1 MSLKSDKTIS
11 GNTAKEFLENLINFF
26 HANTPE
32 LILLESASPGDID
45 YTGYPIYSA
54 GVPAAVSRPL
64 YVCGSTL
71 NDFTSPVYFLGTS
84 VDNVVLMIT
93 LMGKWLSFSMCHSL
107 TAARGIGNI
116 IDRAEPGDFSGTF
129 TKICPLTNIVR
140 GITDEGTEGTGFNGQ
155 GLQYYTYKVHLDHS
169 TDIYR
174 ISLQYIN
181 SDYSTCYRFKPLL
194 TSSSTPATYYDGEEQ
209 FAVIFTKTDKGVAC
223 ALNLF
228 ENLNKDA
235 ATNNGQGSSF
245 YPQGQLLYFSFN
257 EPVEISERLYSK
269 EDPWESTD
277 YIADE
282 DEFMPQW
289 SEFYAWWPGDKWD
302 PYQYYQRIGLKHF
315 VPAFADT
322 YGPERARD
330 VYPNSGSAIKLL
342 SPKIARHYDDAS
354 DDVDFRIMPSQFF
367 LLPKM
372 KKGEAFTRRIY
383 VPCSQ
388 ERGEIYLCYIPAAEE
403 SDMPKSGNIYEIGD
417 KRFLCIYPGMC
428 GLFARVG

>member
-11 GNTAKEFLENLINFF
+11 GNTAKEFLENLIKFF

-32 LILLESASPGDID
+32 LILLESVSPGASE

-54 GVPAAVSRPL
+54 GTPVVGDQYLS
-64 YVCGSTL
+64 GSTL
-71 NDFTSPVYFLGTS
+71 NDFKSPVYFFGTS

-93 LMGKWLSFSMCHSL
+93 LMGRWLSFSMCFSL
-107 TAARGIGNI
+107 TAARKIGNI
-116 IDRAEPGDFSGTF
+116 IDSANL
-129 TKICPLTNIVR
+129 TKICALTNLVR
-140 GITDEGTEGTGFNGQ
+140 GSTDSVNKSQQ

-209 FAVIFTKTDKGVAC
+209 FSVIFTRTDKGVAC

-228 ENLNKDA
+228 ENLNKN
-235 ATNNGQGSSF
+235 ATNGVGSSF

-257 EPVEISERLYSK
+257 EPVEISERLYSR

-277 YIADE
+277 FIADE

-289 SEFYAWWPGDKWD
+289 ADFLAWFPGSGWVG
-302 PYQYYQRIGLKHF
+302 YQFYQRIGLKHF

-322 YGPERARD
+322 YGPERARA
-330 VYPNSGSAIKLL
+330 VYPTPDNNIKLL

-354 DDVDFRIMPSQFF
+354 DDADFRIMPSQFF

-372 KKGEAFTRRIY
+372 KKGEAFTRKIY

-403 SDMPKSGNIYEIGD
+403 SDMPKSGNIYEIGG

>member
-11 GNTAKEFLENLINFF
+11 GSTAKEFLENLINFF

-32 LILLESASPGDID
+32 LTLLESVSPGDIE

-54 GVPAAVSRPL
+54 GTPVSGGQ
-64 YVCGSTL
+64 YICKSGL
-71 NDFTSPVYFLGTS
+71 NDFKSPVYFFGTS

-107 TAARGIGNI
+107 TAAREIGNI
-116 IDRAEPGDFSGTF
+116 IDEAKL

-140 GITDEGTEGTGFNGQ
+140 GFTYPD

-194 TSSSTPATYYDGEEQ
+194 TSNSTPATYYDGEEQ
-209 FAVIFTKTDKGVAC
+209 FSVIFTRTDKGVAC

-228 ENLNKDA
+228 ENLSESNSHD
-235 ATNNGQGSSF
+235 SSY

-257 EPVEISERLYSK
+257 EPVEVSERLYSK
-269 EDPWESTD
+269 IDPWESTD

-282 DEFMPQW
+282 DEYMPQW
-289 SEFYAWWPGDKWD
+289 AEFLAWFWRGENGWD
-302 PYQYYQRIGLKHF
+302 PYQWYQRIGLKHF
-315 VPAFADT
+315 VPAFADN
-322 YGPERARD
+322 YGPERARV
-330 VYPNSGSAIKLL
+330 VYPYGFTAIGSGGAIKLL
-342 SPKIARHYDDAS
+342 SPKIARYYANAS
-354 DDVDFRIMPSQFF
+354 ADVNFRIMPSQFF

-372 KKGEAFTRRIY
+372 KKGEAFIRQIY

-417 KRFLCIYPGMC
+417 KKFMCIYPGMC

>member
-11 GNTAKEFLENLINFF
+11 GNTAKEFLENLIKFF

-32 LILLESASPGDID
+32 LILLESVSPGASE

-54 GVPAAVSRPL
+54 GTPVVGDRYLS
-64 YVCGSTL
+64 GSNL
-71 NDFTSPVYFLGTS
+71 NDFKSPVYFFGTS

-93 LMGKWLSFSMCHSL
+93 LMGKWLSFSMCFSL
-107 TAARGIGNI
+107 TAARKIGYI
-116 IDRAEPGDFSGTF
+116 IDSANLI
-129 TKICPLTNIVR
+129 KICALTNLVR
-140 GITDEGTEGTGFNGQ
+140 GSTDSVNKSQQ

-209 FAVIFTKTDKGVAC
+209 FSVIFTRTDKGVAC

-228 ENLNKDA
+228 ENLNKR
-235 ATNNGQGSSF
+235 ATNGLGSSF

-257 EPVEISERLYSK
+257 EPVEISERLYTR
-269 EDPWESTD
+269 EDPWKSTD

-289 SEFYAWWPGDKWD
+289 AEFLAWFPSSGWAG
-302 PYQYYQRIGLKHF
+302 YQFYQRIGLKHF

-330 VYPNSGSAIKLL
+330 VYPSPDNDIKLL
-342 SPKIARHYDDAS
+342 SPKIARRYHRAS
-354 DDVDFRIMPSQFF
+354 KDVNFRIMPSQFF

-372 KKGEAFTRRIY
+372 KKGEAFTRQIY

-403 SDMPKSGNIYEIGD
+403 SDMPKSGNIYEIGG

>member
-11 GNTAKEFLENLINFF
+11 GNTTKEFLENLINFF

-32 LILLESASPGDID
+32 LTLLESVSPDD
-45 YTGYPIYSA
+45 SEYTGYPIYSA
-54 GVPAAVSRPL
+54 GAPVSGTQ
-64 YVCGSTL
+64 YICESGL
-71 NDFTSPVYFLGTS
+71 NDFKSPVYFFGTS

-107 TAARGIGNI
+107 TAARKIGDI
-116 IDRAEPGDFSGTF
+116 IDKAKLK
-129 TKICPLTNIVR
+129 KICPLTNIVR
-140 GITDEGTEGTGFNGQ
+140 GAADSSGSYDRIGWR
-155 GLQYYTYKVHLDHS
+155 GLLYYTYKVHLDHS
-169 TDIYR
+169 TEIYR

-209 FAVIFTKTDKGVAC
+209 FSVIFTKTDKGVAC

-228 ENLNKDA
+228 ENLNKN
-235 ATNNGQGSSF
+235 ATNGEGSSS

-269 EDPWESTD
+269 ADPWDSTD
-277 YIADE
+277 KIADE
-282 DEFMPQW
+282 DEFTPQW
-289 SEFYAWWPGDKWD
+289 AEFLAWFWGGERWN
-302 PYQYYQRIGLKHF
+302 PYQFYQRIGLKHF
-315 VPAFADT
+315 VPAFADI
-322 YGPERARD
+322 YGPERARS
-330 VYPNSGSAIKLL
+330 VYPEPQLSSGNAIKLL
-342 SPKIARHYDDAS
+342 SPKIARYYDDAS
-354 DDVDFRIMPSQFF
+354 DDVNFRIMPSQFF

-372 KKGEAFTRRIY
+372 KKGEAFTRQIY

-403 SDMPKSGNIYEIGD
+403 SDMPKSGNIYEIGG

>member
-32 LILLESASPGDID
+32 LILLESVSPYSSE

-54 GVPAAVSRPL
+54 GAPVSGDQ
-64 YVCGSTL
+64 YICGSTL
-71 NDFTSPVYFLGTS
+71 NDFKSPVYFFGTS

-93 LMGKWLSFSMCHSL
+93 LMGKWLSFSMCFSL
-107 TAARGIGNI
+107 TAARKIGNI
-116 IDRAEPGDFSGTF
+116 IDSANL
-129 TKICPLTNIVR
+129 TKICALTNIVR
-140 GITDEGTEGTGFNGQ
+140 GSTDSVSKGQQ

-181 SDYSTCYRFKPLL
+181 SDYSTCYRFRPLL

-209 FAVIFTKTDKGVAC
+209 FAVIFTRTDKGVAC

-228 ENLNKDA
+228 ENLNKN
-235 ATNNGQGSSF
+235 ATKGIGSSF

-269 EDPWESTD
+269 ADPWKSTD

-289 SEFYAWWPGDKWD
+289 AEFLAWFPSSDWVG
-302 PYQYYQRIGLKHF
+302 YQFYQRIGLKHF

-322 YGPERARD
+322 YGPERARNVD
-330 VYPNSGSAIKLL
+330 PASDNAIKLL
-342 SPKIARHYDDAS
+342 SPKIARYYANAS
-354 DDVDFRIMPSQFF
+354 SDVNFRILPSQFF

-372 KKGEAFTRRIY
+372 KKGEAFIRKIY

-403 SDMPKSGNIYEIGD
+403 SDMPKSGNIYEIGE

>member
-32 LILLESASPGDID
+32 LIRLESVSPGDSE
-45 YTGYPIYSA
+45 YTGYPIYSK
-54 GVPAAVSRPL
+54 GTPVVGDQYL
-64 YVCGSTL
+64 NGSKL
-71 NDFTSPVYFLGTS
+71 NDFKSPVYFFGTS

-93 LMGKWLSFSMCHSL
+93 LMGKWLSFSMCFSL
-107 TAARGIGNI
+107 TAARKIGDI
-116 IDRAEPGDFSGTF
+116 IDKANL
-129 TKICPLTNIVR
+129 TKICALTNIVR
-140 GITDEGTEGTGFNGQ
+140 GSTDAPFGNTNKE

-181 SDYSTCYRFKPLL
+181 SDYSTCYRFRPLL

-209 FAVIFTKTDKGVAC
+209 FAVIFTRTDKGVAC

-228 ENLNKDA
+228 ENLNKN
-235 ATNNGQGSSF
+235 ATNGQGSSF

-269 EDPWESTD
+269 ADPWKSTD

-282 DEFMPQW
+282 DKYMPQW
-289 SEFYAWWPGDKWD
+289 AEFLAWFPPSGEAHWV
-302 PYQYYQRIGLKHF
+302 PYQYYQRIGLKHL

-322 YGPERARD
+322 YGPERARRVD
-330 VYPNSGSAIKLL
+330 PIPDNAIQTL
-342 SPKIARHYDDAS
+342 SPKIARYYANAS
-354 DDVDFRIMPSQFF
+354 SDVDFRIMPSQFF

-372 KKGEAFTRRIY
+372 KKGEAFTRQIY

-388 ERGEIYLCYIPAAEE
+388 ERGEIYLCYIPAAEK

>member
-32 LILLESASPGDID
+32 LTLLESVSPDD
-45 YTGYPIYSA
+45 SEYTGYPIYSA
-54 GVPAAVSRPL
+54 GAPVSGDQ
-64 YVCGSTL
+64 YICESNL
-71 NDFTSPVYFLGTS
+71 NDFNSPVYFFGTS

-107 TAARGIGNI
+107 TAARKIGDI
-116 IDRAEPGDFSGTF
+116 IDKAEL

-140 GITDEGTEGTGFNGQ
+140 GSTDSGYIGGQ

-228 ENLNKDA
+228 ENLNQN
-235 ATNNGQGSSF
+235 ATSGAGSSF

-282 DEFMPQW
+282 DQFMPQW
-289 SEFYAWWPGDKWD
+289 SEFLAWFSTPGWAG
-302 PYQYYQRIGLKHF
+302 YQWYQRIGLKHF

-330 VYPNSGSAIKLL
+330 VYPNSDNAINFL
-342 SPKIARHYDDAS
+342 SPKIARYYATAE
-354 DDVDFRIMPSQFF
+354 DDVNFRIMPSQFF

-372 KKGEAFTRRIY
+372 KKGEAFTRQIY

-403 SDMPKSGNIYEIGD
+403 SDMPKSGNIYEIGG

-428 GLFARVG
+428 GLFARVE

>member
-11 GNTAKEFLENLINFF
+11 GTTAKEFLENLINFF

-32 LILLESASPGDID
+32 LIRLESVSPGDSE
-45 YTGYPIYSA
+45 YTGYPIYSKGA
-54 GVPAAVSRPL
+54 PVVGDRYL
-64 YVCGSTL
+64 NGSKL
-71 NDFTSPVYFLGTS
+71 NDFKSPVYFFGTS

-93 LMGKWLSFSMCHSL
+93 LMGKWLSFSMCFSL
-107 TAARGIGNI
+107 TAARKIGNI
-116 IDRAEPGDFSGTF
+116 IDSAKL
-129 TKICPLTNIVR
+129 TKICALTNIVR
-140 GITDEGTEGTGFNGQ
+140 GSTDSSDKAAQ

-194 TSSSTPATYYDGEEQ
+194 TSDSTPATYYDGEEQ
-209 FAVIFTKTDKGVAC
+209 FSVIFTKTDKGVAC

-228 ENLNKDA
+228 ENLNKN
-235 ATNNGQGSSF
+235 ATKGSGSSF

-269 EDPWESTD
+269 ADPWESTD

-282 DEFMPQW
+282 DKYMPQW
-289 SEFYAWWPGDKWD
+289 AEFLAWFPSSNWVG
-302 PYQYYQRIGLKHF
+302 YQFYQRIGLKHF

-322 YGPERARD
+322 YGPERARS
-330 VYPNSGSAIKLL
+330 VAPASANNIKLL
-342 SPKIARHYDDAS
+342 SPKIARYYANAS

-372 KKGEAFTRRIY
+372 KKGEAFIRKIY

-417 KRFLCIYPGMC
+417 KKFMCIYPGMC

>member
-32 LILLESASPGDID
+32 LILLESVSPYSSE

-54 GVPAAVSRPL
+54 GAPVAGDQYLS
-64 YVCGSTL
+64 GSTL
-71 NDFTSPVYFLGTS
+71 NDFESPVYFFGTS

-93 LMGKWLSFSMCHSL
+93 LMGKWLSFSMCFSL
-107 TAARGIGNI
+107 TAARKIGNI
-116 IDRAEPGDFSGTF
+116 IDSANLP
-129 TKICPLTNIVR
+129 KICALTNIVR
-140 GITDEGTEGTGFNGQ
+140 GSTDSVSNGQQ

-181 SDYSTCYRFKPLL
+181 SDYSTCYRFRPLL

-209 FAVIFTKTDKGVAC
+209 FAVIFTRTDKGVAC

-228 ENLNKDA
+228 ENLNKN
-235 ATNNGQGSSF
+235 ATKGIGSSF

-269 EDPWESTD
+269 ADPWKSTD

-282 DEFMPQW
+282 DKYMPQW
-289 SEFYAWWPGDKWD
+289 AEFLAWFPSSNWVG
-302 PYQYYQRIGLKHF
+302 YQFYQRIGLKHF

-322 YGPERARD
+322 YGPERVRHVDPASD
-330 VYPNSGSAIKLL
+330 NAIKLL
-342 SPKIARHYDDAS
+342 SPKIARYYANAS
-354 DDVDFRIMPSQFF
+354 SDVNFRILPSQFF
-367 LLPKM
+367 LLPKL
-372 KKGEAFTRRIY
+372 KKGEAFIRKIY

-403 SDMPKSGNIYEIGD
+403 SDMPKSGNIYEIGE

>member
-32 LILLESASPGDID
+32 LNLLESVSPDD
-45 YTGYPIYSA
+45 SEYTGYPIYSA
-54 GVPAAVSRPL
+54 GAPVASDQ
-64 YVCGSTL
+64 YICESGL
-71 NDFTSPVYFLGTS
+71 NDFKSPVYFFGTN

-93 LMGKWLSFSMCHSL
+93 LMGRWLSFSMCHSL
-107 TAARGIGNI
+107 TAARKIGDI
-116 IDRAEPGDFSGTF
+116 IDKAKL

-140 GITDEGTEGTGFNGQ
+140 GSTDYRDIGKQ
-155 GLQYYTYKVHLDHS
+155 GLLYYTYKVHLDHS

-181 SDYSTCYRFKPLL
+181 SDYSTCYRFRPLL
-194 TSSSTPATYYDGEEQ
+194 TSSSTPATYYNGEEQ
-209 FAVIFTKTDKGVAC
+209 FSVIFTRTDKGVAC

-228 ENLNKDA
+228 ENLNKK
-235 ATNNGQGSSF
+235 ATNGQGSSF

-269 EDPWESTD
+269 EDPWQSTD
-277 YIADE
+277 VIADE
-282 DEFMPQW
+282 DVFMPQW
-289 SEFYAWWPGDKWD
+289 AEFLAGFWVRERWTA
-302 PYQYYQRIGLKHF
+302 YQFYQRIGLKHF

-322 YGPERARD
+322 FGPERARS
-330 VYPNSGSAIKLL
+330 VYPDSDKAIKYG
-342 SPKIARHYDDAS
+342 SPKIVRYWYSAV
-354 DDVDFRIMPSQFF
+354 DDVNFRIMPSQFF

-372 KKGEAFTRRIY
+372 KKGEAFTRQIY

-403 SDMPKSGNIYEIGD
+403 SDMPKSGNIYEIGG

>member
-32 LILLESASPGDID
+32 LTLLESVSPGDSE

-54 GVPAAVSRPL
+54 GTPVSGNQ
-64 YVCGSTL
+64 YICESGL
-71 NDFTSPVYFLGTS
+71 NDFRSPVYFFGTS

-107 TAARGIGNI
+107 TAARNIGDI
-116 IDRAEPGDFSGTF
+116 IDRAKL

-140 GITDEGTEGTGFNGQ
+140 GSDALADNSGLQ

-194 TSSSTPATYYDGEEQ
+194 TSSSTPATYYNGEEQ
-209 FAVIFTKTDKGVAC
+209 FSVIFTRTDKGVAC

-228 ENLNKDA
+228 ENLNA
-235 ATNNGQGSSF
+235 NNGQDSSF

-269 EDPWESTD
+269 ADPWQSTD

-289 SEFYAWWPGDKWD
+289 AEFSAWFSAGQSRWT
-302 PYQYYQRIGLKHF
+302 PYQFYQRIGLKHF
-315 VPAFADT
+315 VPGFADI
-322 YGPERARD
+322 YGPERARS
-330 VYPNSGSAIKLL
+330 VYPDRVVVIAGSFNAIKLL
-342 SPKIARHYDDAS
+342 SPKIARYYAFAAEG
-354 DDVDFRIMPSQFF
+354 DVNFRIMPSQFF

-372 KKGEAFTRRIY
+372 KKGEAFTRQIY

-403 SDMPKSGNIYEIGD
+403 SDMPKSGNIYEIGG

>member
-1 MSLKSDKTIS
+1 MSLNSDKTIS
-11 GNTAKEFLENLINFF
+11 STTAKEYPENLINFF

-32 LILLESASPGDID
+32 LTRLESVSPGDSE

-54 GVPAAVSRPL
+54 GTPVSGDQ
-64 YVCGSTL
+64 YVCGSNL
-71 NDFTSPVYFLGTS
+71 NDFKSPVYFFGTS

-107 TAARGIGNI
+107 TAARKIGDI
-116 IDRAEPGDFSGTF
+116 IDKAKL

-140 GITDEGTEGTGFNGQ
+140 GYTYDQ

-169 TDIYR
+169 TDMYR

-209 FAVIFTKTDKGVAC
+209 FSVIFTRTDKGVAC

-228 ENLNKDA
+228 ENLNDSDA
-235 ATNNGQGSSF
+235 NNRYGSGY

-269 EDPWESTD
+269 ADPWLSTD

-282 DEFMPQW
+282 DKFMPQW
-289 SEFYAWWPGDKWD
+289 AEFLAWFWGGERWT
-302 PYQYYQRIGLKHF
+302 PYQFYQRIGLKHF

-322 YGPERARD
+322 MGPERARS
-330 VYPNSGSAIKLL
+330 VYPDQIVTISGSYNAIKLL
-342 SPKIARHYDDAS
+342 SPKIARYYANAD
-354 DDVDFRIMPSQFF
+354 DDVNFRIMPSQFF

-372 KKGEAFTRRIY
+372 KKGEAFTRQIY

-403 SDMPKSGNIYEIGD
+403 SDMPKSGNIYEIGG

>member
-11 GNTAKEFLENLINFF
+11 GNTAKEFLKNLINFF

-32 LILLESASPGDID
+32 LTLLESVSPGDSE

-54 GVPAAVSRPL
+54 GTPVVGDQYLNESN
-64 YVCGSTL
+64 L
-71 NDFTSPVYFLGTS
+71 NDFKSPVYFFGTS

-107 TAARGIGNI
+107 TAARKIGDI
-116 IDRAEPGDFSGTF
+116 IDSAKL

-140 GITDEGTEGTGFNGQ
+140 GSTDSGYIGKQ

-209 FAVIFTKTDKGVAC
+209 FSVIFTRTDKGFAC

-228 ENLNKDA
+228 ENLNKN
-235 ATNNGQGSSF
+235 ATNGQGSSF

-257 EPVEISERLYSK
+257 EPVEISERLYNK
-269 EDPWESTD
+269 VDPWKSTD

-282 DEFMPQW
+282 DFFMPQW
-289 SEFYAWWPGDKWD
+289 AQFLSWFSSPGWVG
-302 PYQYYQRIGLKHF
+302 YQWYQRIGLKHF

-322 YGPERARD
+322 IGPERARS
-330 VYPNSGSAIKLL
+330 VEPGSGNAIKLL
-342 SPKIARHYDDAS
+342 SPKIARYYANAAE
-354 DDVDFRIMPSQFF
+354 DVDFRIMPSQFF

-372 KKGEAFTRRIY
+372 KKGEAFIRKIY

-403 SDMPKSGNIYEIGD
+403 SDMPKSGNIYEIGG

-428 GLFARVG
+428 GLFARVE

>member
-32 LILLESASPGDID
+32 LTLLESVSPDD
-45 YTGYPIYSA
+45 SEYTGYPIYSA
-54 GVPAAVSRPL
+54 GAPVSGDQ
-64 YVCGSTL
+64 YICESKL
-71 NDFTSPVYFLGTS
+71 NDFKSPVYFFGTS

-107 TAARGIGNI
+107 TAARKIGDI
-116 IDRAEPGDFSGTF
+116 IDKAKLTK
-129 TKICPLTNIVR
+129 KICPLTNIVR
-140 GITDEGTEGTGFNGQ
+140 GFTYPD

-194 TSSSTPATYYDGEEQ
+194 TSSSTPATYYAGEEQ
-209 FAVIFTKTDKGVAC
+209 FSVIFTRTDKGVAC

-228 ENLNKDA
+228 ENLNDSDD
-235 ATNNGQGSSF
+235 NNIYGSS
-245 YPQGQLLYFSFN
+245 YYTQGQLLYFSFN
-257 EPVEISERLYSK
+257 EPVELSERLYSK
-269 EDPWESTD
+269 EDPWNSTD

-282 DEFMPQW
+282 DVFMPQW
-289 SEFYAWWPGDKWD
+289 VEFLAPFWRSERWD
-302 PYQYYQRIGLKHF
+302 PYQFYQRIGLKHF

-322 YGPERARD
+322 LGPERARSVD
-330 VYPNSGSAIKLL
+330 PDNLIAISGSGSAIKLL
-342 SPKIARHYDDAS
+342 SPKIARYYANAAN
-354 DDVDFRIMPSQFF
+354 DVNFRIMPSQFF

-372 KKGEAFTRRIY
+372 KKGEAFTRQIY

-403 SDMPKSGNIYEIGD
+403 SDMPKSGNIYEIGG

>member
-26 HANTPE
+26 HANTPG
-32 LILLESASPGDID
+32 LTLLESVSPDD
-45 YTGYPIYSA
+45 SEYTGYPIYSA
-54 GVPAAVSRPL
+54 GAPSAGTSANRYICES
-64 YVCGSTL
+64 GL
-71 NDFTSPVYFLGTS
+71 NDFKSPVYFFGTS

-107 TAARGIGNI
+107 TAARKIGDI
-116 IDRAEPGDFSGTF
+116 IDKAKL

-140 GITDEGTEGTGFNGQ
+140 GSTDKRDIALQ

-169 TDIYR
+169 ADIYR

-209 FAVIFTKTDKGVAC
+209 FSVIFTRTDKGVAC

-228 ENLNKDA
+228 ENLNEN
-235 ATNNGQGSSF
+235 ATNGQGSGF

-269 EDPWESTD
+269 ADPWQSTD

-282 DEFMPQW
+282 DLFMPQW
-289 SEFYAWWPGDKWD
+289 AEFLPWFSSPGWSG
-302 PYQYYQRIGLKHF
+302 YQFYQRIGLKHF
-315 VPAFADT
+315 VPAFADN
-322 YGPERARD
+322 YGPERARS
-330 VYPNSGSAIKLL
+330 VYPDSTSDSGLRIG
-342 SPKIARHYDDAS
+342 SPKIARYYANPLEFPNDG
-354 DDVDFRIMPSQFF
+354 DFRIMPSQFF
-367 LLPKM
+367 LLPKL
-372 KKGEAFTRRIY
+372 KKGEAFIRKIY

>member
-32 LILLESASPGDID
+32 LILLESVSPYSSE
-45 YTGYPIYSA
+45 YTGYPIYSEGAPVA
-54 GVPAAVSRPL
+54 GDQ
-64 YVCGSTL
+64 YICGSNL
-71 NDFTSPVYFLGTS
+71 NDFNSPVYFFGTS

-107 TAARGIGNI
+107 TAARKIGDI
-116 IDRAEPGDFSGTF
+116 IDKANLP
-129 TKICPLTNIVR
+129 KICPLTNIVR
-140 GITDEGTEGTGFNGQ
+140 GFRDNTAGYNGE

-209 FAVIFTKTDKGVAC
+209 FSVIFTRTDKGVAC

-235 ATNNGQGSSF
+235 TNGLGSSF

-257 EPVEISERLYSK
+257 EPVEISERLYS
-269 EDPWESTD
+269 EADPWESTD

-289 SEFYAWWPGDKWD
+289 AEFLAWFPSSGWVG
-302 PYQYYQRIGLKHF
+302 YQFYQRIGLKHF

-322 YGPERARD
+322 YGPERARSVEPASD
-330 VYPNSGSAIKLL
+330 NDIKLL

-354 DDVDFRIMPSQFF
+354 DDVNFRIMPSQFF

-372 KKGEAFTRRIY
+372 KKGEAFIRKIY

-403 SDMPKSGNIYEIGD
+403 SDMPKSGNIYEIGG

>member
-32 LILLESASPGDID
+32 LTLLESVSPGDSE

-54 GVPAAVSRPL
+54 GAPVSGNQYL
-64 YVCGSTL
+64 NGSRL
-71 NDFTSPVYFLGTS
+71 NDFNSPVYFFGTS

-107 TAARGIGNI
+107 TAARKIGNI
-116 IDRAEPGDFSGTF
+116 IDEAKL
-129 TKICPLTNIVR
+129 TKICALTNIVR
-140 GITDEGTEGTGFNGQ
+140 GFTYSD

-194 TSSSTPATYYDGEEQ
+194 TSSSTPATYYAGEEQ
-209 FAVIFTKTDKGVAC
+209 FSVIFTRTDKGVAC

-228 ENLNKDA
+228 ENLNDSDD
-235 ATNNGQGSSF
+235 NNRQGGSF

-269 EDPWESTD
+269 RDPWDSTD

-282 DEFMPQW
+282 DRFMPQW
-289 SEFYAWWPGDKWD
+289 AEFLATFWRGERWT
-302 PYQYYQRIGLKHF
+302 PYQFYQRIGLKHL
-315 VPAFADT
+315 VPAFADII
-322 YGPERARD
+322 GPERARSVEPD
-330 VYPNSGSAIKLL
+330 LSTAIPGSESAIKLL
-342 SPKIARHYDDAS
+342 SPKIARYYTNAS
-354 DDVDFRIMPSQFF
+354 NDVNFRIMPSQFF

-372 KKGEAFTRRIY
+372 KKGEAFTRQIY
-383 VPCSQ
+383 VPWSQ

>member
-11 GNTAKEFLENLINFF
+11 GNTAKEFLENLIKFF

-32 LILLESASPGDID
+32 LILLESVSPGASE
-45 YTGYPIYSA
+45 YKGYPIYSA
-54 GVPAAVSRPL
+54 GTPVH
-64 YVCGSTL
+64 GSQYICESGL
-71 NDFTSPVYFLGTS
+71 NDFKSPVYFFGTS

-107 TAARGIGNI
+107 TAARKIGNI
-116 IDRAEPGDFSGTF
+116 IDSANL

-140 GITDEGTEGTGFNGQ
+140 GSADRSDISEQ
-155 GLQYYTYKVHLDHS
+155 GLLYYTYKVHLDHS

-209 FAVIFTKTDKGVAC
+209 FSVIFTRTDKGVAC

-235 ATNNGQGSSF
+235 TKGQGSSF

-257 EPVEISERLYSK
+257 EPVEISERLYSGI
-269 EDPWESTD
+269 DPWKSTD

-282 DEFMPQW
+282 DVFMPQW
-289 SEFYAWWPGDKWD
+289 AQFLSWFTSPGWAG
-302 PYQYYQRIGLKHF
+302 YQFYQRIGLKHF
-315 VPAFADT
+315 VPAFADN
-322 YGPERARD
+322 YGPERARS
-330 VYPNSGSAIKLL
+330 VYPDKLVSFPGSNNAIKLL
-342 SPKIARHYDDAS
+342 SPKISRYYANPLAFPDDANS
-354 DDVDFRIMPSQFF
+354 RIMPSQFF

-372 KKGEAFTRRIY
+372 KKGEAFTRQIY

-403 SDMPKSGNIYEIGD
+403 SDMPKSGNIYEIGG
-417 KRFLCIYPGMC
+417 KKFLCIYPGMC

>member
-32 LILLESASPGDID
+32 LTLLESVSPGDSE

-54 GVPAAVSRPL
+54 ETPRVEDRCLNRSN
-64 YVCGSTL
+64 L
-71 NDFTSPVYFLGTS
+71 NDFKSPVYFLGTS

-107 TAARGIGNI
+107 TAAREIGII
-116 IDRAEPGDFSGTF
+116 IDKANL

-140 GITDEGTEGTGFNGQ
+140 GSTDSSVIGLQ

-181 SDYSTCYRFKPLL
+181 SDYSTCYRFRPLL

-209 FAVIFTKTDKGVAC
+209 FSVIFTRTDKGVAC

-228 ENLNKDA
+228 ENLNKN
-235 ATNNGQGSSF
+235 ATNGIGSSF

-269 EDPWESTD
+269 ADPWKSTD

-282 DEFMPQW
+282 DLIMPQW
-289 SEFYAWWPGDKWD
+289 AEFFPWFSSPGWVG
-302 PYQYYQRIGLKHF
+302 YQWYQRIGLKHF

-322 YGPERARD
+322 IGPERARS
-330 VYPNSGSAIKLL
+330 VNPTSANNIKLL
-342 SPKIARHYDDAS
+342 SPKIARYYANAAN
-354 DDVDFRIMPSQFF
+354 DVDFRIMPSQFF

-372 KKGEAFTRRIY
+372 KKGEAFTRQIY

-403 SDMPKSGNIYEIGD
+403 SDMPKSGNIYEIGG

-428 GLFARVG
+428 GLFARVE

>member
-32 LILLESASPGDID
+32 LNLLESVSPDD
-45 YTGYPIYSA
+45 SEYTGYPIYSA
-54 GVPAAVSRPL
+54 GAPVV
-64 YVCGSTL
+64 GSQYICESGL
-71 NDFTSPVYFLGTS
+71 NDFKSPVYFFGTN

-107 TAARGIGNI
+107 TAARKIGDI
-116 IDRAEPGDFSGTF
+116 IDEAKLTK
-129 TKICPLTNIVR
+129 KICPLTNIVR
-140 GITDEGTEGTGFNGQ
+140 GFTDSAKVNKVEQ

-209 FAVIFTKTDKGVAC
+209 FSVIFTRTDKGVAC

-235 ATNNGQGSSF
+235 TNGVGSSF

-269 EDPWESTD
+269 EDPWRSTD

-282 DEFMPQW
+282 DVFMPQW
-289 SEFYAWWPGDKWD
+289 AEFLPWFSSPGWGG
-302 PYQYYQRIGLKHF
+302 YQFYQRIGLKHF

-322 YGPERARD
+322 YGPERARS
-330 VYPNSGSAIKLL
+330 VYPTPDNDIKIL
-342 SPKIARHYDDAS
+342 SPKIARYYGNAAN
-354 DDVDFRIMPSQFF
+354 DVNFRIMPSQFF

-372 KKGEAFTRRIY
+372 KKGEAFTRQIY

-388 ERGEIYLCYIPAAEE
+388 ERGEIYLCYIPSAEE
-403 SDMPKSGNIYEIGD
+403 SDMPKSGNIYEIGG

>member
-32 LILLESASPGDID
+32 LTLLESVSPDD
-45 YTGYPIYSA
+45 SEYTGYPIYSA
-54 GVPAAVSRPL
+54 GEPVSGDR
-64 YVCGSTL
+64 YICGSQF
-71 NDFTSPVYFLGTS
+71 NDFKSPVYFLGTS

-93 LMGKWLSFSMCHSL
+93 LMRKWLSISMCFSL
-107 TAARGIGNI
+107 TAARKIGDI
-116 IDRAEPGDFSGTF
+116 IDKAKL
-129 TKICPLTNIVR
+129 TKICALTNIIR
-140 GITDEGTEGTGFNGQ
+140 GSTDSTYMGQQ

-209 FAVIFTKTDKGVAC
+209 FSVIFTRTDKGVAC

-228 ENLNKDA
+228 ENLNKN
-235 ATNNGQGSSF
+235 ATNGRGSSF

-257 EPVEISERLYSK
+257 EPVEISERLYN
-269 EDPWESTD
+269 EADPWKSTD

-282 DEFMPQW
+282 DKYMPQW
-289 SEFYAWWPGDKWD
+289 AEFLAWFPGAKWV
-302 PYQYYQRIGLKHF
+302 PYQFYQRIGLKHF

-322 YGPERARD
+322 YGPERARSVD
-330 VYPNSGSAIKLL
+330 PNEGNAIRLL
-342 SPKIARHYDDAS
+342 SPKIARYYANAA
-354 DDVDFRIMPSQFF
+354 DDVNFRIMPSQFF

-372 KKGEAFTRRIY
+372 KKGEAFTRQIY

-403 SDMPKSGNIYEIGD
+403 SDMPKSGNIYEIGG

>member
-11 GNTAKEFLENLINFF
+11 GNTAKEFLENLIKFF

-32 LILLESASPGDID
+32 LILLESVSPGASE

-54 GVPAAVSRPL
+54 GTPVRGEQYICES
-64 YVCGSTL
+64 GF
-71 NDFTSPVYFLGTS
+71 NDFKSPVYFFGTS

-107 TAARGIGNI
+107 TAARKIGDI
-116 IDRAEPGDFSGTF
+116 IDKAKL

-140 GITDEGTEGTGFNGQ
+140 GSTENHVRGYQ

-209 FAVIFTKTDKGVAC
+209 FAVIFTRTDKGVAC

-228 ENLNKDA
+228 ENLNSE
-235 ATNNGQGSSF
+235 ATNGYGSSF

-269 EDPWESTD
+269 ADPWDSTD
-277 YIADE
+277 KIADE
-282 DEFMPQW
+282 DKFMPQW
-289 SEFYAWWPGDKWD
+289 AEFLAWFWRNEKWT
-302 PYQYYQRIGLKHF
+302 PYQFYQRIGLKHF

-322 YGPERARD
+322 YGPERTRFVHPD
-330 VYPNSGSAIKLL
+330 VTNAIKYG
-342 SPKIARHYDDAS
+342 SPKIARYYDDAV
-354 DDVDFRIMPSQFF
+354 DDVNFRIMPSQFF

-372 KKGEAFTRRIY
+372 KKGEAFTRQIY

-388 ERGEIYLCYIPAAEE
+388 ERGEIYLCYISSATEN
-403 SDMPKSGNIYEIGD
+403 DMPKSGNIYEIGG

>member
-32 LILLESASPGDID
+32 LTLLESVSPGDSE
-45 YTGYPIYSA
+45 YTGYPIYSK
-54 GVPAAVSRPL
+54 GTPVSGDQYL
-64 YVCGSTL
+64 NGSKL
-71 NDFTSPVYFLGTS
+71 NDFKSPVYFFGTS

-93 LMGKWLSFSMCHSL
+93 LMGKWLSFSMCFSL
-107 TAARGIGNI
+107 TAARKIGNI
-116 IDRAEPGDFSGTF
+116 IDSANL
-129 TKICPLTNIVR
+129 TKICALTNLVR
-140 GITDEGTEGTGFNGQ
+140 GVTDSVSKSQQ

-181 SDYSTCYRFKPLL
+181 SDYATCYRFKPLL
-194 TSSSTPATYYDGEEQ
+194 TSSSTPATYYAGEEQ
-209 FAVIFTKTDKGVAC
+209 FSVIFTRTDKGVAC

-235 ATNNGQGSSF
+235 TNGVGSSF

-269 EDPWESTD
+269 ADPWKSTD

-282 DEFMPQW
+282 DKYMPQW
-289 SEFYAWWPGDKWD
+289 AEFCAWFPSSGWVG
-302 PYQYYQRIGLKHF
+302 YQFYQRIGLKHF

-322 YGPERARD
+322 YGPERARA
-330 VYPNSGSAIKLL
+330 VYPTPDNDIKLL
-342 SPKIARHYDDAS
+342 SPKIARYYANAS
-354 DDVDFRIMPSQFF
+354 SDVNFRIMPSQFF

-372 KKGEAFTRRIY
+372 KKGEAFTRQIY

-388 ERGEIYLCYIPAAEE
+388 ERGEIYLCYIPAAEK
-403 SDMPKSGNIYEIGD
+403 SDMPKSGNIYEIGG
-417 KRFLCIYPGMC
+417 KKFLCIYPGMC

>member
-32 LILLESASPGDID
+32 LIRLESVSPGDSE
-45 YTGYPIYSA
+45 YTGYPIYSEGTPVA
-54 GVPAAVSRPL
+54 GDMYLS
-64 YVCGSTL
+64 GSTL
-71 NDFTSPVYFLGTS
+71 NDFTSPVYFFGTS

-93 LMGKWLSFSMCHSL
+93 LMGKWLSISMCYSL
-107 TAARGIGNI
+107 TAARKIGDI
-116 IDRAEPGDFSGTF
+116 IDRANL
-129 TKICPLTNIVR
+129 TKICALTNIVR
-140 GITDEGTEGTGFNGQ
+140 GFTDEGGYNGQ

-181 SDYSTCYRFKPLL
+181 SDYSTCYRFRPLL
-194 TSSSTPATYYDGEEQ
+194 TSDSTPATYYDGEEQ
-209 FAVIFTKTDKGVAC
+209 FSVIFTRTDKGVAC

-235 ATNNGQGSSF
+235 TNGQGSSF

-277 YIADE
+277 HIADE

-289 SEFYAWWPGDKWD
+289 AEFLAWFPPAVSGWAG
-302 PYQYYQRIGLKHF
+302 YQFYQRIGLKHF

-322 YGPERARD
+322 YGPERARSVD
-330 VYPNSGSAIKLL
+330 PNDGYAIKLL
-342 SPKIARHYDDAS
+342 SPKIARYYANAS
-354 DDVDFRIMPSQFF
+354 SDVNFRIMPSQFF

-372 KKGEAFTRRIY
+372 KKGEAFIRKIY

-403 SDMPKSGNIYEIGD
+403 SDMPKSGNIYEID
-417 KRFLCIYPGMC
+417 SKKFLCIYPGMC

>member
-11 GNTAKEFLENLINFF
+11 GNTAKEFLENLIKFF

-32 LILLESASPGDID
+32 LILLESVSPGASE

-54 GVPAAVSRPL
+54 GTPVVGDQYLS
-64 YVCGSTL
+64 GSNL
-71 NDFTSPVYFLGTS
+71 NDFKSPVYFFGTS

-93 LMGKWLSFSMCHSL
+93 LMGKWLSFSMCFSL
-107 TAARGIGNI
+107 TAARKIGNI
-116 IDRAEPGDFSGTF
+116 IDSANLI
-129 TKICPLTNIVR
+129 KICALTNLVR
-140 GITDEGTEGTGFNGQ
+140 GSTDSVNKSQQ

-209 FAVIFTKTDKGVAC
+209 FSVIFTRTDKGVAC

-235 ATNNGQGSSF
+235 TNGLGSSF

-257 EPVEISERLYSK
+257 EPVEISERLYSR
-269 EDPWESTD
+269 EDPWDSTD
-277 YIADE
+277 HIADE

-289 SEFYAWWPGDKWD
+289 AEFLAWFPSTDWVG
-302 PYQYYQRIGLKHF
+302 YQFYQRIGLKHF

-322 YGPERARD
+322 YGPERARN
-330 VYPNSGSAIKLL
+330 VYPTPDNNIKLL

-354 DDVDFRIMPSQFF
+354 EDVDFRIMPSQFF

-372 KKGEAFTRRIY
+372 KKGEAFTRKIY

-403 SDMPKSGNIYEIGD
+403 SDMPKSGNIYEIGG

>member
-11 GNTAKEFLENLINFF
+11 GNTAKEFLENLIKFF

-32 LILLESASPGDID
+32 LILLESVSPGASE

-54 GVPAAVSRPL
+54 GTPVVGDQYLS
-64 YVCGSTL
+64 GSNL
-71 NDFTSPVYFLGTS
+71 NDFKSPVYFFGTS

-93 LMGKWLSFSMCHSL
+93 LMGKWLSFSMCFSL
-107 TAARGIGNI
+107 TAARKIGNI
-116 IDRAEPGDFSGTF
+116 IDSANLI
-129 TKICPLTNIVR
+129 KICALTNLVR
-140 GITDEGTEGTGFNGQ
+140 GSTDSVNQSQQ

-209 FAVIFTKTDKGVAC
+209 FSVIFTRTDKGVAC

-235 ATNNGQGSSF
+235 TNGLGSSF

-257 EPVEISERLYSK
+257 EPVEISERLYSR
-269 EDPWESTD
+269 EDPWDSTD
-277 YIADE
+277 HIADE

-289 SEFYAWWPGDKWD
+289 AEFLAWFPSTGWVG
-302 PYQYYQRIGLKHF
+302 YQFYQRIGLKHF

-330 VYPNSGSAIKLL
+330 VYPTPDNNIKLL

-354 DDVDFRIMPSQFF
+354 EDVDFRIMPSQFF

-372 KKGEAFTRRIY
+372 KKGEAFTRKIY

-403 SDMPKSGNIYEIGD
+403 SDMPKSGNIYEIGG

>member
-32 LILLESASPGDID
+32 LTLLESVSPGDSE

-54 GVPAAVSRPL
+54 GAPVSGPQ
-64 YVCGSTL
+64 YICTSGL
-71 NDFTSPVYFLGTS
+71 NDFKSPVYFFGTS

-93 LMGKWLSFSMCHSL
+93 LMGRWLSFSMCHSL
-107 TAARGIGNI
+107 TAAREIGDI
-116 IDRAEPGDFSGTF
+116 IDRAKL
-129 TKICPLTNIVR
+129 TKFCPLTNIVR
-140 GITDEGTEGTGFNGQ
+140 GFTYPD

-194 TSSSTPATYYDGEEQ
+194 TSNSTPATYYDGEEQ
-209 FAVIFTKTDKGVAC
+209 FSVIFTRTDKGVAC

-228 ENLNKDA
+228 ENLNKS
-235 ATNNGQGSSF
+235 NNSNRFSSSF

-269 EDPWESTD
+269 ADPWLSTD

-282 DEFMPQW
+282 DYYMPQW
-289 SEFYAWWPGDKWD
+289 AEFLAWFPAAERWP
-302 PYQYYQRIGLKHF
+302 PYQFYQRIGLKHF

-322 YGPERARD
+322 IGPERARS
-330 VYPNSGSAIKLL
+330 VYPDRDGYYPGSDNAIKLL
-342 SPKIARHYDDAS
+342 SPKIARHYAS
-354 DDVDFRIMPSQFF
+354 AVDDVNFRIMPSQFF

-372 KKGEAFTRRIY
+372 KKGEAFTRQIY

-417 KRFLCIYPGMC
+417 KKFMCIYPGMC

>member
-32 LILLESASPGDID
+32 LILLESVSPGDSE
-45 YTGYPIYSA
+45 YTGYPIYSK
-54 GVPAAVSRPL
+54 GTPVSGSR

-71 NDFTSPVYFLGTS
+71 NDFKSPVYFFGTS

-93 LMGKWLSFSMCHSL
+93 LMGKWLSFSMCFSL
-107 TAARGIGNI
+107 TAARKIGDI
-116 IDRAEPGDFSGTF
+116 IDKANL
-129 TKICPLTNIVR
+129 TKICPLTNIVL
-140 GITDEGTEGTGFNGQ
+140 GSTDSSYISSQ

-209 FAVIFTKTDKGVAC
+209 FSVIFTKTDKGVAC

-228 ENLNKDA
+228 ENLNKN
-235 ATNNGQGSSF
+235 ATNGQGSSF

-269 EDPWESTD
+269 ADPWKSTD

-282 DEFMPQW
+282 DKYNPQW
-289 SEFYAWWPGDKWD
+289 AEFCAWFPGNKMD
-302 PYQYYQRIGLKHF
+302 PYQFYQRIGLKHF

-322 YGPERARD
+322 YGPERARSVD
-330 VYPNSGSAIKLL
+330 PNSGNAIKLL
-342 SPKIARHYDDAS
+342 SPKIARYYANAAN
-354 DDVDFRIMPSQFF
+354 DVNFRIMPSQFF

-372 KKGEAFTRRIY
+372 KKGEAFTRQIY

-403 SDMPKSGNIYEIGD
+403 SDMPKSGNIYEIGG

>member
-32 LILLESASPGDID
+32 LTLLESVSPDD
-45 YTGYPIYSA
+45 SEYTGYPIYSA
-54 GVPAAVSRPL
+54 GAPVSGDQ
-64 YVCGSTL
+64 YISGSGL
-71 NDFTSPVYFLGTS
+71 NDFNSPVYFFGTS

-107 TAARGIGNI
+107 TAARKIGNI
-116 IDRAEPGDFSGTF
+116 IDSAKL

-140 GITDEGTEGTGFNGQ
+140 GSTDSSYTGNQ

-181 SDYSTCYRFKPLL
+181 SDYSTCYRFRPLL
-194 TSSSTPATYYDGEEQ
+194 ASSSTPATYYDGEEQ
-209 FAVIFTKTDKGVAC
+209 FSVIFTRTDKGVAC

-228 ENLNKDA
+228 ENLNKN
-235 ATNNGQGSSF
+235 ATNGQGSSF

-269 EDPWESTD
+269 ADPWNSTD

-282 DEFMPQW
+282 DVFMPQW
-289 SEFYAWWPGDKWD
+289 AEFLATFWD
-302 PYQYYQRIGLKHF
+302 STFFRWKPYQFYQRIGLKHF

-322 YGPERARD
+322 YGPERARS
-330 VYPNSGSAIKLL
+330 VYPDLVSDEFRPIKLL
-342 SPKIARHYDDAS
+342 SPKIARYYANAAN
-354 DDVDFRIMPSQFF
+354 DVNFRIMPSQFF

-372 KKGEAFTRRIY
+372 KKGEAFTRQIY

-403 SDMPKSGNIYEIGD
+403 SDMPKSGNIYEIGG

>member
-11 GNTAKEFLENLINFF
+11 GRTAKEFLENLINFF
-26 HANTPE
+26 HENTPE
-32 LILLESASPGDID
+32 LTLLESVSPDD
-45 YTGYPIYSA
+45 SEYTGYPIYSA
-54 GVPAAVSRPL
+54 GAPVSGDQ
-64 YVCGSTL
+64 YICASNL
-71 NDFTSPVYFLGTS
+71 NDFKSPVYFFGTS

-107 TAARGIGNI
+107 TAARKIGDI
-116 IDRAEPGDFSGTF
+116 IDKAKL

-140 GITDEGTEGTGFNGQ
+140 GSTDSDYIGGQ

-194 TSSSTPATYYDGEEQ
+194 TSNSTPATYYDGEEQ
-209 FAVIFTKTDKGVAC
+209 FSVIFTRTDKGVAC

-228 ENLNKDA
+228 ENLNKN
-235 ATNNGQGSSF
+235 ATNGQGSSF
-245 YPQGQLLYFSFN
+245 YPQGQLLYFGFN

-269 EDPWESTD
+269 GDPWESTD
-277 YIADE
+277 HIADE

-289 SEFYAWWPGDKWD
+289 AEFLAWFWRGERWA
-302 PYQYYQRIGLKHF
+302 PYQFYQRIGLNHF

-322 YGPERARD
+322 YGPERARS
-330 VYPNSGSAIKLL
+330 VYPDSGSYNAIKLL
-342 SPKIARHYDDAS
+342 SPKIARYYENAS
-354 DDVDFRIMPSQFF
+354 DDVNFRIMPSQFF

-372 KKGEAFTRRIY
+372 KKGEAFTRQIY

-403 SDMPKSGNIYEIGD
+403 SDMPKSGNIYEIGG

>member
-11 GNTAKEFLENLINFF
+11 GSTAKEFLENLINFF

-32 LILLESASPGDID
+32 LTLLESVSPDD
-45 YTGYPIYSA
+45 SEYTGYPIYSA
-54 GVPAAVSRPL
+54 GAPVAGNQ
-64 YVCGSTL
+64 YICGSTL
-71 NDFTSPVYFLGTS
+71 NDFKSPVYFFGTS

-107 TAARGIGNI
+107 TAARKIGDI
-116 IDRAEPGDFSGTF
+116 IDKAKL

-140 GITDEGTEGTGFNGQ
+140 GFNDFSSQSSSSVGWQ

-209 FAVIFTKTDKGVAC
+209 FSVIFTRTDKGVAC

-228 ENLNKDA
+228 ENLTKNS
-235 ATNNGQGSSF
+235 TNGNEYGSSF

-257 EPVEISERLYSK
+257 ELVEISERLYSK
-269 EDPWESTD
+269 ADPWVSTD

-282 DEFMPQW
+282 DKYMPQW
-289 SEFYAWWPGDKWD
+289 AEFLAWFWAAERWT
-302 PYQYYQRIGLKHF
+302 PYQFYQRIGLKHF

-322 YGPERARD
+322 YGPERARSVD
-330 VYPNSGSAIKLL
+330 PVSGSAIKLL
-342 SPKIARHYDDAS
+342 SPKIARCYANAA
-354 DDVDFRIMPSQFF
+354 DDVNFRIMPSQFF

-372 KKGEAFTRRIY
+372 KKGEAFTRQIY

-403 SDMPKSGNIYEIGD
+403 SDMPKSGNIYEIGG

>member
-26 HANTPE
+26 HANTPK
-32 LILLESASPGDID
+32 LTLLESVSPGDSE

-54 GVPAAVSRPL
+54 GAPVSGKQ
-64 YVCGSTL
+64 YICESGL
-71 NDFTSPVYFLGTS
+71 NDFKSPVYFFGTS

-107 TAARGIGNI
+107 TAARNIGDI
-116 IDRAEPGDFSGTF
+116 IDEAKL

-140 GITDEGTEGTGFNGQ
+140 GSTDTPTTSRDKIGLQ

-209 FAVIFTKTDKGVAC
+209 FSVIFTRTDKGVAC

-228 ENLNKDA
+228 ENLNKN
-235 ATNNGQGSSF
+235 ATKGEGGSV

-269 EDPWESTD
+269 ADPWESTD

-282 DEFMPQW
+282 DKYMPQW
-289 SEFYAWWPGDKWD
+289 AEFLSWFYGSERWT
-302 PYQYYQRIGLKHF
+302 PYQFYQRIGLKHF

-322 YGPERARD
+322 YGPERARS
-330 VYPNSGSAIKLL
+330 VYPNDTTGAIKFL
-342 SPKIARHYDDAS
+342 SPKIARYYANAV
-354 DDVDFRIMPSQFF
+354 DDVNFRIMPSQFF

-372 KKGEAFTRRIY
+372 KKGEAFTRQIY

-403 SDMPKSGNIYEIGD
+403 SDMPKSGNIYEIGG

>member
-32 LILLESASPGDID
+32 LTLLESVSPGASE

-54 GVPAAVSRPL
+54 GAPVSGDQ
-64 YVCGSTL
+64 YICESGF
-71 NDFTSPVYFLGTS
+71 NDFRSPVYFFGTS

-93 LMGKWLSFSMCHSL
+93 LMGKWLSISMCHSL
-107 TAARGIGNI
+107 TAARKIGDI
-116 IDRAEPGDFSGTF
+116 IDRANL

-140 GITDEGTEGTGFNGQ
+140 GSTDSDNVGTQ

-181 SDYSTCYRFKPLL
+181 SDYSTCYRFRPLL

-209 FAVIFTKTDKGVAC
+209 FSVIFTRTDKGVAC

-228 ENLNKDA
+228 ENLNKN
-235 ATNNGQGSSF
+235 ATDGRGSSF

-269 EDPWESTD
+269 EDPWDSTD
-277 YIADE
+277 KIADE

-289 SEFYAWWPGDKWD
+289 AEFLSWFSTPGWTG
-302 PYQYYQRIGLKHF
+302 YQWYQRIGLKHF
-315 VPAFADT
+315 VPAFADI
-322 YGPERARD
+322 YGPERARS
-330 VYPNSGSAIKLL
+330 VEPNSDSAIKFL

-372 KKGEAFTRRIY
+372 KKGEAFTRQIY

-403 SDMPKSGNIYEIGD
+403 SDMPKSGNIYEIGG

>member
-11 GNTAKEFLENLINFF
+11 GNTAKEFLGNLINFF

-32 LILLESASPGDID
+32 LNLLESVSPDD
-45 YTGYPIYSA
+45 SEYTGYPIYSA
-54 GVPAAVSRPL
+54 GAPVAGDQYICES
-64 YVCGSTL
+64 GL
-71 NDFTSPVYFLGTS
+71 NDFKSPVYFFGTN

-107 TAARGIGNI
+107 TAARKIGDI
-116 IDRAEPGDFSGTF
+116 IDKAKL

-140 GITDEGTEGTGFNGQ
+140 GSADYSSNSSEEIGWQ
-155 GLQYYTYKVHLDHS
+155 GLLYYTYKVHLDHS

-181 SDYSTCYRFKPLL
+181 SGYSTCYRFKPLL

-209 FAVIFTKTDKGVAC
+209 FSVIFTRTDKGVAC

-228 ENLNKDA
+228 ENLNKN
-235 ATNNGQGSSF
+235 ATNGQGSSF

-269 EDPWESTD
+269 RDPWQSTD
-277 YIADE
+277 VIADE
-282 DEFMPQW
+282 DVFMPQW
-289 SEFYAWWPGDKWD
+289 AEFLAGFWGKERWT
-302 PYQYYQRIGLKHF
+302 PYQFYQRIGLKHF

-322 YGPERARD
+322 LGPERTRS
-330 VYPNSGSAIKLL
+330 VYPDSGNAIKYG
-342 SPKIARHYDDAS
+342 SPKIARHWQNAADDA
-354 DDVDFRIMPSQFF
+354 DFRIMPSQFF

-372 KKGEAFTRRIY
+372 KKGEAFTRQIY

-388 ERGEIYLCYIPAAEE
+388 ERGEIYLCYIPSATEN
-403 SDMPKSGNIYEIGD
+403 DMPKSGNIYEIGG

>member
-32 LILLESASPGDID
+32 LTRLESVSPGDSE

-54 GVPAAVSRPL
+54 GAPVSGDQ
-64 YVCGSTL
+64 YICGSNL
-71 NDFTSPVYFLGTS
+71 NDFNSPVYFFGTS

-107 TAARGIGNI
+107 TAARKIGDI
-116 IDRAEPGDFSGTF
+116 IDRAKL

-140 GITDEGTEGTGFNGQ
+140 GFTYNQ

-194 TSSSTPATYYDGEEQ
+194 TSSSTPATYYAGEEQ
-209 FAVIFTKTDKGVAC
+209 FSVIFTRTDKGVAC

-228 ENLNKDA
+228 ENLNNSINSYD
-235 ATNNGQGSSF
+235 SSY

-269 EDPWESTD
+269 GDPWESTD

-289 SEFYAWWPGDKWD
+289 AEFLAWFWGSERLA
-302 PYQYYQRIGLKHF
+302 PYQFYQRIGLKHF

-322 YGPERARD
+322 YGPERARS
-330 VYPNSGSAIKLL
+330 VYPNSDNAIKML

-372 KKGEAFTRRIY
+372 KKGEAFIRKIY

>member
-11 GNTAKEFLENLINFF
+11 GNTAKEFLENLIKFF

-32 LILLESASPGDID
+32 LILLESVSPGASE

-54 GVPAAVSRPL
+54 GTPVVGDQYLS
-64 YVCGSTL
+64 GSDL
-71 NDFTSPVYFLGTS
+71 NDFKSPVYFFGTS

-93 LMGKWLSFSMCHSL
+93 LMGKWLSFSMCFSL
-107 TAARGIGNI
+107 TAARKIGNI
-116 IDRAEPGDFSGTF
+116 IDSANL
-129 TKICPLTNIVR
+129 TKICALTNLVR
-140 GITDEGTEGTGFNGQ
+140 GSTDSVNKSQQ

-194 TSSSTPATYYDGEEQ
+194 TSSSTPATYYSGEEQ
-209 FAVIFTKTDKGVAC
+209 FSVIFTRTDKGVAC

-235 ATNNGQGSSF
+235 TNGLGSSF

-257 EPVEISERLYSK
+257 EPVEISERLYSR

-289 SEFYAWWPGDKWD
+289 AEFMAWFPSSGWVG
-302 PYQYYQRIGLKHF
+302 YQFYQRIGLKHF

-330 VYPNSGSAIKLL
+330 VYPTPDNNIKLL
-342 SPKIARHYDDAS
+342 SPKIARHYNDAS

-372 KKGEAFTRRIY
+372 KKGEAFTRKIY

-403 SDMPKSGNIYEIGD
+403 SDMPKSGNIYAIGG

>member
-26 HANTPE
+26 HANTSE
-32 LILLESASPGDID
+32 LTLLESVSPGDSE

-54 GVPAAVSRPL
+54 GTPVSGDQ
-64 YVCGSTL
+64 YICESGL
-71 NDFTSPVYFLGTS
+71 NDFRSPVYFFGTS

-107 TAARGIGNI
+107 TAAREIGNI
-116 IDRAEPGDFSGTF
+116 IDKANL

-140 GITDEGTEGTGFNGQ
+140 GYTYNQ

-194 TSSSTPATYYDGEEQ
+194 TSRSTPKTYYDGEEQ
-209 FAVIFTKTDKGVAC
+209 FSVIFTRTDKGVAC

-228 ENLNKDA
+228 ENLKN
-235 ATNNGQGSSF
+235 ATNGGQGSSF

-257 EPVEISERLYSK
+257 EPVEISERLYSR

-282 DEFMPQW
+282 DLFMPQW
-289 SEFYAWWPGDKWD
+289 AQFLSWFSSPGWWG
-302 PYQYYQRIGLKHF
+302 YQWYQRIGLKHF

-322 YGPERARD
+322 YGPERARSVD
-330 VYPNSGSAIKLL
+330 SASDNAIKFL
-342 SPKIARHYDDAS
+342 SPKIARYYATAE
-354 DDVDFRIMPSQFF
+354 DDVDFRTMPSQFF

-372 KKGEAFTRRIY
+372 KKGEAFTRQIY

-403 SDMPKSGNIYEIGD
+403 SDMPKSGNIYEIGG

>member
-32 LILLESASPGDID
+32 LIRLESASPGDSD

-54 GVPAAVSRPL
+54 GAPVSGAQ
-64 YVCGSTL
+64 YICESNL
-71 NDFTSPVYFLGTS
+71 NDFNSPVYFFGTS

-107 TAARGIGNI
+107 TAARKIGDI
-116 IDRAEPGDFSGTF
+116 IDKAKL

-140 GITDEGTEGTGFNGQ
+140 GYTYNNNDNG
-155 GLQYYTYKVHLDHS
+155 LRYYTYKVHLDHS

-181 SDYSTCYRFKPLL
+181 SYYSTCYRFKPLL

-209 FAVIFTKTDKGVAC
+209 FSVIFTRTDKGVAC

-228 ENLNKDA
+228 ENLN
-235 ATNNGQGSSF
+235 GSSSF

-269 EDPWESTD
+269 GDPWDSTD

-282 DEFMPQW
+282 DRFMPQW
-289 SEFYAWWPGDKWD
+289 AEFLATFWRGERWT
-302 PYQYYQRIGLKHF
+302 PYQFYQRIGLKHF

-322 YGPERARD
+322 LGPERARS
-330 VYPNSGSAIKLL
+330 VYPDLTDTILGSGSAIKLL
-342 SPKIARHYDDAS
+342 SPKIARYYAS
-354 DDVDFRIMPSQFF
+354 AAGDVNFRIMPSQFF

-372 KKGEAFTRRIY
+372 KKGEAFTRQIY

>member
-32 LILLESASPGDID
+32 LTLLESVSPGDSE
-45 YTGYPIYSA
+45 YTGYPIYSE
-54 GVPAAVSRPL
+54 GTPVYGDYYLS
-64 YVCGSTL
+64 GSEL
-71 NDFTSPVYFLGTS
+71 NDFKSPVYFFGTS

-93 LMGKWLSFSMCHSL
+93 LMGKWLSFSMCFSL
-107 TAARGIGNI
+107 TAARKIGNI
-116 IDRAEPGDFSGTF
+116 IDSAKL
-129 TKICPLTNIVR
+129 TKICALTNIVR
-140 GITDEGTEGTGFNGQ
+140 GSTDSGSNSKQ

-194 TSSSTPATYYDGEEQ
+194 TSSSTPATYYNGEEQ
-209 FAVIFTKTDKGVAC
+209 FSVIFTRTDKGVAC

-228 ENLNKDA
+228 ENLNKN
-235 ATNNGQGSSF
+235 ATNGVGSSF

-269 EDPWESTD
+269 ADPWKSTD

-282 DEFMPQW
+282 DKYMPQW
-289 SEFYAWWPGDKWD
+289 AELEAWFPSSNWVG
-302 PYQYYQRIGLKHF
+302 YQFYQRIGLKHF

-322 YGPERARD
+322 YGPERARRVD
-330 VYPNSGSAIKLL
+330 PIPDNAIKLL
-342 SPKIARHYDDAS
+342 SPKIARYYANAS
-354 DDVDFRIMPSQFF
+354 SDVNFRIMPSQFF

-372 KKGEAFTRRIY
+372 KKGEAFTRKIY

-388 ERGEIYLCYIPAAEE
+388 ERGEIYLCYIPAAAE

-417 KRFLCIYPGMC
+417 KKFLCIYPGMC